1 MALKG
6 GVWMKGAIGWLVL
19 LLFVIADKVLCR
31 RFPRVWEALQ
41 LPLNLFLSV
50 LSTVSVIIALMGMG
64 QILSSS
70 VGGGDKA
77 FACVLLLALI
87 AAFIFAN
94 VSCWRAWYRR
104 RKGSPS

>member
-41 LPLNLFLSV
+41 LPLNLV
-50 LSTVSVIIALMGMG
+50 LSAVSTVLVTASLLGMG